1 MLPTDAPGAIG
12 SSPSGRVHTS
22 QCPSQAARNLSFFNG
37 AAHHEGNQYA
47 TGGPSRDESKWHSF
61 VFAFD
66 GGSDG
71 VWDGDGDDVGGDI
84 LDAGELLC
92 GGFMPG

>member
-1 MLPTDAPGAIG
+1 MC
-12 SSPSGRVHTS
+12 S
-22 QCPSQAARNLSFFNG
+22 
-37 AAHHEGNQYA
+37 AHHEGNQYA

-66 GGSDG
+66 GGFDG
-71 VWDGDGDDVGGDI
+71 VWDGDGDNLGGDI

-92 GGFMPG
+92 GGFYAGLDRLARWR